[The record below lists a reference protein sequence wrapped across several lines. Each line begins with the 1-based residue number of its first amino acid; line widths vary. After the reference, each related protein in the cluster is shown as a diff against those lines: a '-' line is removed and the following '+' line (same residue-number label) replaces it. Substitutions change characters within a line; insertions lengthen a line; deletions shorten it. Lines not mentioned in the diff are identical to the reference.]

1 MEGLRAF
8 AYFSAGLGTG
18 VLLMRLYDLA
28 LMARRYKQVSREVER
43 YRREMLTTYKEG
55 RHGTR

>member
-1 MEGLRAF
+1 MDGLRAF
-8 AYFSAGLGTG
+8 AYFAAGLGTG
-18 VLLMRLYDLA
+18 VLLMKLDELA
-28 LMARRYKQVSREVER
+28 LLARRYKQVSREVER